1 MNRYN
6 RHVYIKSTLSPKKEV
21 VLPYESAFLFILS
34 GALLHA
40 HEKLQLNFYLK
51 GATTNV
57 NMLIIYIIL
66 YFPHSKQR

>member
-51 GATTNV
+51 GATT
-57 NMLIIYIIL
+57 M
-66 YFPHSKQR
+66 